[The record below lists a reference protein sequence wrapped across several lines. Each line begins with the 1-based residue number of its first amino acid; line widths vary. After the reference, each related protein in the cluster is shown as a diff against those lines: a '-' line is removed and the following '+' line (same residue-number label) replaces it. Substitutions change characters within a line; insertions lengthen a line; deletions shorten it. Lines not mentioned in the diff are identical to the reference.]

1 MKRALDTVEDPP
13 PTVGK
18 RNRFSID
25 ELLEERER
33 QIESVVDL
41 TPTKEDSDEETV
53 LVTSIMTSPDRS
65 EDRPIDADCRLE
77 GKELWAKFYDLGTE
91 MIITKSGRRMF
102 PTVKVSVATNDIHG
116 LFYVFLDVV
125 PVDQKRYRYIY
136 NKSSWLTAGKAEPS
150 PPARLYLHP
159 DSPFTYDQLQ
169 KQVISFEKA
178 KLTNNDVEKTNHL
191 ILNSMH
197 KYQPRVH
204 VVRREKHEPIDDP
217 ATVRLADESYRTFV
231 FPETQFMAVTA
242 YQNQLITKLKI
253 EKNPFAKG
261 FRDPGGRDSDYESDL
276 RLDSR
281 PIVPPS
287 LYNPALLQQA
297 LLTQYWLGKQTPSLL
312 SRLFFSSP
320 LTTSGISPLDTSP
333 PPPPPINQSPPSP
346 AKTP

>member
-1 MKRALDTVEDPP
+1 MKRALPSPDDIPST
-13 PTVGK
+13 GK

-25 ELLEERER
+25 ELLEEKER
-33 QIESVVDL
+33 QISTTSSLKDEGKEESDDDISPLLL
-41 TPTKEDSDEETV
+41 TS
-53 LVTSIMTSPDRS
+53 LNQSSHHS
-65 EDRPIDADCRLE
+65 IDAECRLE
-77 GKELWAKFYDLGTE
+77 GKELWAKFFDLGTE

-102 PTVKVSVATNDIHG
+102 PTVKVSVQTNDIHA

-136 NKSSWLTAGKAEPS
+136 NKSSWLAAGKAEPS
-150 PPARLYLHP
+150 PSARLYMHP

-204 VVRREKHEPIDDP
+204 VVRREKNEPIDDP
-217 ATVRLADESYRTFV
+217 LTVHLADESFRTFV

-276 RLDSR
+276 RLESR
-281 PIVPPS
+281 PLVPPS

-297 LLTQYWLGKQTPSLL
+297 LLTQYWLGKQNPSLL
-312 SRLFFSSP
+312 SRLFLSSP
-320 LTTSGISPLDTSP
+320 LSLQSFPSIDTSP
-333 PPPPPINQSPPSP
+333 PIPQSTPSP
-346 AKTP
+346 AKTPTP